1 VASYKGVQGALLAL
15 EEFFKRRLPTD
26 LSDEPTNAQAQLL
39 GSADIASKL
48 KGNLLGIY
56 LHRMTIDPHGRARFF
71 SQQGASEEGRHP
83 ELPVNLHFLLIAN
96 ANSATIEADLMAW
109 AMVELANAS
118 QLDVSHV
125 LDIDD
130 EWGQTEILNI
140 TPDEMSTEDLMR
152 IWDVFESPYTST
164 VPYVARTIRLR
175 LNPQHTEGPAVVTRV
190 FPGGTV

>member
-1 VASYKGVQGALLAL
+1 MASYKGVQGALLAL

-26 LSDEPTNAQAQLL
+26 LSNEPTNAQAKLL
-39 GSADIASKL
+39 GSSDIASKL
-48 KGNLLGIY
+48 NGNILGIY

-71 SQQGASEEGRHP
+71 PQQGASENGRHP

-96 ANSATIEADLMAW
+96 ANSATIEADLMSW

-130 EWGQTEILNI
+130 EWGQTEVLNI

-152 IWDVFESPYTST
+152 IWEVFESPYTSS

-175 LNPQHTEGPAVVTRV
+175 LNPQRTEGPAVVTRV
-190 FPGGTV
+190 FPGGAL

>member
-1 VASYKGVQGALLAL
+1 MASYKGVQGALLAL

-26 LSDEPTNAQAQLL
+26 LSDEPTNAQAKLL
-39 GSADIASKL
+39 GSADI
-48 KGNLLGIY
+48 
-56 LHRMTIDPHGRARFF
+56 HGRARFF
-71 SQQGASEEGRHP
+71 SQQGASEDGRHP

-96 ANSATIEADLMAW
+96 ANSATIEADLMGW